1 MRTGQ
6 AIKANNAYIDID
18 DFKYLIGG
26 GGNPRYARRG

>member
-26 GGNPRYARRG
+26 GNPRYARRG